1 MTSKVTSTAASSE
14 PATEDGLAPEVARR
28 ALYVLLI
35 TVVINLIGTTS
46 YSPMLSIYARDLGA
60 TGLWVGILFGGFYGV
75 RLFLGRPIGA
85 FSDRVGQRNVLLVSA
100 AIYPLLA
107 VLYAVS
113 PNVQALVGTRLI
125 HGIASA
131 MMLPM
136 AMAYVGNLSKTGTAG
151 RYASYFNFANF
162 MGMAI
167 GPLAGGLVVTYIAF
181 KGPFYLLF
189 ALAALNLPLLYFWL
203 PKLPDSQER
212 ATEPVAPTP
221 DESSAKL
228 SSYPPLSSR
237 RRRDPSSARIS
248 RLRPRLTLDRV
259 TAGLLT
265 YNAVVN
271 ANTILF
277 VSFLPL
283 LTQERGLSILQG
295 GLLISGIYLIS
306 SLSQIP
312 LGRMSDHFSPLL
324 LILFGGL
331 IAGSALL
338 VLTQVENFTY
348 SMGIVC
354 VLALGGSSVTAGLS
368 AVAVEAG
375 RRRSMGRFMGGFH
388 SAASFGMISGAMGA
402 GIILDA
408 IGIGAVFLAA
418 GIATLGLLPVVVV
431 LLRGTPEVSR
441 RA

>member
-1 MTSKVTSTAASSE
+1 MTSKVASTAAASE

-100 AIYPLLA
+100 SIYPLLA

-113 PNVQALVGTRLI
+113 PNVQALVGTRLV

-136 AMAYVGNLSKTGTAG
+136 AMAYVGNLSKAGTAG

-167 GPLAGGLVVTYIAF
+167 GPLVGGLVVTYIAF

-189 ALAALNLPLLYFWL
+189 ILAALNLPLLYFWL
-203 PKLPDSQER
+203 PELPSSVETPGAGVSPARGVSSDAGRR
-212 ATEPVAPTP
+212 ANKTSEPDVST
-221 DESSAKL
+221 SGK
-228 SSYPPLSSR
+228 R
-237 RRRDPSSARIS
+237 RRR
-248 RLRPRLTLDRV
+248 LTIDRV

-331 IAGSALL
+331 IAGSSLL

-368 AVAVEAG
+368 AAAVEAG

-408 IGIGAVFLAA
+408 IGIQAVFLAA
-418 GIATLGLLPVVVV
+418 GIATLGLLPLVVA

-441 RA
+441 EI